1 MQKIVYVPLD
11 ERPCNYS
18 FPNLLTD
25 QTEVNLVR
33 PSLNLMGEKKKPG
46 DTEQLWDWLY
56 KESMDADGLI
66 LSIDT
71 LLFGGIIPS
80 RLHQLSLEDCEKIL
94 NKLSRIKACN
104 SKVKI
109 YAFNLIM
116 RCPQYSSNDEEPDY
130 YEHWGKEIFRYGE
143 LSHLIA
149 ANLASLEEKMECKAL
164 NGQLPKEHVEDYL
177 ARRKINVGVNQL
189 VLEYV
194 KSGIIDFLIIP
205 QDDSAPYGWT
215 AMDQQAVRG
224 AIAAHN
230 LELNVYMYP
239 GADEVGCTL
248 LARMLNVFQ
257 DNRPLIYP
265 VFSSIQGQA
274 ITPLYEDRPL
284 FETLKYQ
291 IIAVG
296 GLMTTNMQ
304 EANLVLFVNT
314 PVEPMV
320 EAASQGDLSSAYQVN
335 RNLIDFV
342 EQLEFTVKKRTIP
355 CIVADVAFANGSDLE
370 LVKLM
375 KSKKLLFSLA
385 GYAGWNTSSNS
396 LGTAIAQGMFYNVF
410 GESQA
415 HRDFLALR
423 YVEDAGYC
431 SYVRNDVTN
440 NRLPELGYDYFR
452 VDGKKGVVANIV
464 QSQLTSFIQAH
475 LNDDENSIQIKECL
489 MPWSRMFEVGLTVEH
504 SKLAGN
510 KKGTE

>member
-18 FPNLLTD
+18 FPSLLTN

-33 PSLNLMGEKKKPG
+33 PSLNLMGEKKKTG

-80 RLHQLSLEDCEKIL
+80 RLHHLLLEDCKKIL
-94 NKLSRIKACN
+94 NKLSKIKDCN
-104 SKVKI
+104 SNVKI

-130 YEHWGKEIFRYGE
+130 YEYWGKEIFRYGE

-149 ANLASLEEKMECKAL
+149 ANLASLEEKKEYEAL
-164 NGQLPKEHVEDYL
+164 KYQIPNEHMEDYL
-177 ARRKINVGVNQL
+177 ARRTINVGVNQL

-194 KSGIIDFLIIP
+194 NKGIIDFLIIP

-215 AMDQQAVRG
+215 AMDQQAVRE
-224 AIAAHN
+224 AIATHH
-230 LELNVYMYP
+230 LELDVYMYP

-248 LARMLNVFQ
+248 LARMINAFK
-257 DNRPLIYP
+257 DKRPLIYP
-265 VFSSIQGQA
+265 VFSSSQGPVV
-274 ITPLYEDRPL
+274 TPLYEDRPL
-284 FETLKYQ
+284 LETLKYQ
-291 IIAVG
+291 ILAAR

-304 EANLVLFVNT
+304 EADLVLFVNA
-314 PVEPMV
+314 PVEPML
-320 EAASQGDLSSAYQVN
+320 EASCQGNLSTAYQVN

-342 EQLEFTVKKRTIP
+342 EQLEFTVKKRAIP

-370 LVKLM
+370 LLKLM
-375 KSKKLLFSLA
+375 KYKNILFSLA

-396 LGTAIAQGMFYNVF
+396 LGTCIAQGMFYNIF

-415 HRDFLALR
+415 HRNFLALR

-431 SYVRNDVTN
+431 SYVRNNVTN
-440 NRLPELGYDYFR
+440 NSLPELGFNYFR

-464 QSQLTSFIQAH
+464 QSQLTSFIQEH
-475 LNDDENSIQIKECL
+475 LIDDENSIYIKECT

-504 SKLAGN
+504 IKWVGN
-510 KKGTE
+510 EKASE